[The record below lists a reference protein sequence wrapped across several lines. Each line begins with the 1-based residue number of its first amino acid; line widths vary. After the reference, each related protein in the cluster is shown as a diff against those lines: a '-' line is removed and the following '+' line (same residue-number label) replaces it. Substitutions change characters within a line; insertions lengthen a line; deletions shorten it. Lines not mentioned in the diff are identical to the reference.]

1 MGKRL
6 IYMDNAATA
15 FPKADGVAE
24 ACVRYLTQ
32 AGVNVA
38 RGGYALAYEVG
49 DVVLKTRE
57 KIAAATGVKD
67 PRRVIFT
74 SGATMS
80 LNMLVKGLLRTG
92 DNVLV
97 SSLEHNAV
105 MRPLRQMGA
114 DFYRIKSSDTGVF
127 DFEDFKENLPVAKAV
142 VLTHA
147 SNVCGTVQ
155 PVEAV
160 AEECRKTGTFVLID
174 AAQTAGVEKIDF
186 DACGFDG
193 LAFSAHKGLMAAPGT
208 GVLLLSERLA
218 EILDPLIA
226 GGTGSVSDTE
236 NIPSFLPDKFEA
248 GTPDLC
254 GIYALNAALDF
265 AKAHDVKSKIAAD
278 TAFLLDGLKAF
289 KKLRLA
295 GLLSGEGRTGV
306 VSVDFLEKDNAD
318 AAYFLESEFG
328 VMTRC
333 GMHCAPNAHKTL
345 GTFPQGTV
353 RFSSGFFTT
362 RPELESVLSAVGEF
376 LK

>member
-1 MGKRL
+1 MEKRL

-24 ACVRYLTQ
+24 ACRRYLTRE
-32 AGVNVA
+32 GVNIA

-49 DVVLKTRE
+49 DIVLKTRE
-57 KIAAATGVKD
+57 KIADMTGVKD

-74 SGATMS
+74 AGATMS
-80 LNMLVKGLLRTG
+80 LNMLIKGLLQAG
-92 DNVLV
+92 EKVLV

-105 MRPLRQMGA
+105 MRPLHQTGA

-127 DFEDFKENLPVAKAV
+127 DFCDFRERLPGTKAII
-142 VLTHA
+142 LTHA
-147 SNVCGTVQ
+147 SNVCGTIQ
-155 PVEAV
+155 PVEAA

-174 AAQTAGVEKIDF
+174 AAQTVGIEKIDF

-193 LAFSAHKGLMAAPGT
+193 LAFSAHKGLMAAPGL
-208 GVLLLSERLA
+208 GGLLLSERLA

-226 GGTGSVSDTE
+226 GGTGSISDTE

-248 GTPDLC
+248 GTPNLC

-265 AKAHDVKSKIAAD
+265 VKTHNIKSKIAAD

-289 KKLRLA
+289 KKLRLT
-295 GLLSGEGRTGV
+295 GLPAGEGRTSV
-306 VSVDFLEKDNAD
+306 ISVDFLGKDNAD
-318 AAYFLESEFG
+318 AAFFLESEFG

-353 RFSSGFFTT
+353 RFSPGFFTSK
-362 RPELESVLSAVGEF
+362 RDLETVLYSIGEF
-376 LK
+376 LR

>member
-1 MGKRL
+1 MEKRL

-24 ACVRYLTQ
+24 ACARYLTQ

-49 DVVLKTRE
+49 DIVLKARE
-57 KIAAATGVKD
+57 KIADMTGVKD

-74 SGATMS
+74 AGATMS
-80 LNMLVKGLLRTG
+80 LNMLIKGLLRAG
-92 DNVLV
+92 DKVLV

-105 MRPLRQMGA
+105 MRPLRQIGS
-114 DFYRIKSSDTGVF
+114 DFYRVKSSDTGVF
-127 DFEDFKENLPVAKAV
+127 DFGDFREKLPGTKAV

-147 SNVCGTVQ
+147 SNVCGTIQ
-155 PVEAV
+155 PVEA
-160 AEECRKTGTFVLID
+160 AAAECRKTGAFVLID
-174 AAQTAGVEKIDF
+174 AAQTAGIEKIDF

-193 LAFSAHKGLMAAPGT
+193 LAFSAHKGLMGAPGL
-208 GVLLLSERLA
+208 GGLLLSERLA

-226 GGTGSVSDTE
+226 GGTGSISDTE
-236 NIPSFLPDKFEA
+236 NVPSFLPDKFEP
-248 GTPDLC
+248 GTPNLS
-254 GIYALNAALDF
+254 GIYALNVALDF
-265 AKAHDVKSKIAAD
+265 VKAHDIKSKIEAD

-289 KKLRLA
+289 KKLRPV
-295 GLLSGEGRTGV
+295 GLPAGEGRTGV
-306 VSVDFLEKDNAD
+306 ISADFIGKDNAD
-318 AAYFLESEFG
+318 AAFFLESEFG

-353 RFSSGFFTT
+353 RFSPGFFTSKQD
-362 RPELESVLSAVGEF
+362 LETVLYSIGEF